1 MSYFSSMLPLIK
13 RNNVNNES
21 NGNHGNGDNQIV
33 ALPNR
38 EEQLEKEVR
47 ILRGQHEELQSMM
60 EVLM

>member
-1 MSYFSSMLPLIK
+1 MLPLIK
-13 RNNVNNES
+13 RKKANNKS
-21 NGNHGNGDNQIV
+21 NGNHVNGDNQIV

-38 EEQLEKEVR
+38 DEQLEKEVR